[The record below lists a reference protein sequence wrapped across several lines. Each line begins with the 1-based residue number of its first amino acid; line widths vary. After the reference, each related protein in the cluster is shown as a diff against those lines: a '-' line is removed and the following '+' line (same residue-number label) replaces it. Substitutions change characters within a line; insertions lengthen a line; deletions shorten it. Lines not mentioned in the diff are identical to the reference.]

1 MDKRESVKV
10 IEYIKQGIRTGEL
23 TCGAKLPTERQMAAE
38 LQMSRPSVRE
48 TLRSLEHMGLLE
60 SRQGSGN
67 YLTAGIGKSLA
78 QSLELILM
86 MDANMYMDI
95 SQTRRAIEVYAFR
108 LAVTCVTSEQLECLH
123 GLLAKMDTK
132 QIADAVFADRQ
143 FHDMIV
149 EASGNH
155 LMMQLIQALA
165 TACESSIELVL
176 TRGSR
181 QKREELFKL
190 HTEIVDCLEKKE
202 LERGIRAIEK
212 HYDLIDQIEQELSK
226 KFN

>member
-108 LAVTCVTSEQLECLH
+108 LAVTRVTSEQLECLH

-165 TACESSIELVL
+165 TACEAGIELVL

-212 HYDLIDQIEQELSK
+212 HYDLIDEIEQELSK